1 MKLEILS
8 TDKAPAAIGP
18 YSQAVKCGNMLFCSG
33 QIPLDPATGELV
45 VGDIF
50 SQAER
55 VMENIAAVLVEANAG
70 FDDVIKTTIYLIDMA
85 DFAAVNEVYGKR
97 FPGHKPARSTVAV
110 KSLPRGA
117 MLEIEVIVSL

>member
-18 YSQAVKCGNMLFCSG
+18 YSQAVQCGNMLFCSG

-45 VGDIF
+45 TSDITLQ
-50 SQAER
+50 SER
-55 VMENIAAVLVEANAG
+55 VMKNIAAVLSSAG
-70 FDDVIKTTIYLIDMA
+70 VGFNDVVKTTIYLVDMA
-85 DFAAVNEVYGKR
+85 DFTAVNEVYGNC

-117 MLEIEVIVSL
+117 LLEIEVIATL